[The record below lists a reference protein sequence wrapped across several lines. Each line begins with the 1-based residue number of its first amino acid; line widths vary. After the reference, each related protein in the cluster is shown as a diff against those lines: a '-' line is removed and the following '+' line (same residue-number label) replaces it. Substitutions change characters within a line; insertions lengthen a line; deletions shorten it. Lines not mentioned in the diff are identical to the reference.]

1 MATITNRDHFSAMVI
16 GTGIAGLT
24 AAFSL
29 AGAGIKVLLVT
40 KAADPKDCN
49 TFWAQGG
56 IIFLA
61 GEWTA
66 PNLHLLRRSV
76 KSNRRPE

>member
-1 MATITNRDHFSAMVI
+1 MRSVPALKNRDHYPVLVI

-24 AAFSL
+24 ASFCL

-56 IIFLA
+56 IIYEGEGDTPAKLIEDIIAA
-61 GEWTA
+61 GA
-66 PNLHLLRRSV
+66 
-76 KSNRRPE
+76 